1 MEISGKRILVVGAT
15 GVLGGLIAQELIT
28 HGAKVL
34 GTATSNDSA
43 ARLPQGLELSLLLN
57 LEDQE
62 SIAELA
68 TYLNATGL
76 DGVVLASGVVAF
88 GNTDQLEPNTLD
100 RLFNVNALGQIKL
113 LLAIQQTLVAAESS
127 FVAAIP
133 GVVAETPLPG
143 MAAYSASK
151 TSLQGFLTA
160 ITREWRRQG
169 ISVISARPGHTETGL
184 ATRAIS
190 GIAPAFPAGLDPL
203 EVARRIVEAIQNDEK
218 DLPAAAFTH

>member
-15 GVLGGLIAQELIT
+15 GVLGGLIAQELMT
-28 HGAKVL
+28 HGVKVL
-34 GTATSNDSA
+34 GTATSNESA

-57 LEDQE
+57 LEDQK

-68 TYLNATGL
+68 AYLNATGL

-88 GNTDQLEPNTLD
+88 GNTDQLEPSTLD

-151 TSLQGFLTA
+151 TALQGFLTA
-160 ITREWRRQG
+160 ITREWRKQG
-169 ISVISARPGHTETGL
+169 VNVLSARPGHTETGL
-184 ATRAIS
+184 ASRAIA
-190 GIAPAFPAGLDPL
+190 GAAPNFPEGLKA
-203 EVARRIVEAIQNDEK
+203 EAVAKRIVQGIQEDEK
-218 DLPAAAFTH
+218 DLPSNEFK